1 MVVKQ
6 LCCADAGDY
15 CKIIKIEGEIRGRLS
30 ELGFNNNQ
38 IVKVVNHNGKNGPI
52 NIQIRDYNLALR
64 HNEAEC
70 IEVEIIPRNS

>member
-6 LCCADAGDY
+6 LCCAQAGDY
-15 CKIIKIEGEIRGRLS
+15 CKIIKIEGEIRSRLS

-38 IVKVVNHNGKNGPI
+38 IIKVLNHNGKNGPI

-70 IEVEIIPRNS
+70 IEVEIITKKN